1 MSSKPKAPPPPTEP
15 TLMDDGFTVHPERLI
30 HKSDPE
36 AQGKTKIAGIDLV
49 GEMSENY
56 DIVQKD
62 FRSSRVWLA

>member
-1 MSSKPKAPPPPTEP
+1 
-15 TLMDDGFTVHPERLI
+15 MDDGFTVHPERLI

-49 GEMSENY
+49 GAEMSENY
-56 DIVQKD
+56 DTVQKD